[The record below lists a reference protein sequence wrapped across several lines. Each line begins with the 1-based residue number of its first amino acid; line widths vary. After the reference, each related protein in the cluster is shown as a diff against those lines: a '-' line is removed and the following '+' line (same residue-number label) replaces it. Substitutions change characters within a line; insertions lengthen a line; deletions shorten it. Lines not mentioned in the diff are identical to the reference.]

1 MIREHLPKS
10 LLILILSV
18 LALPVI
24 IALYGPQNVSAQTE
38 DTSGALTVIDYVNYA
53 GVPNDRSIGR
63 YPDADNSGFDLFFNA
78 TPGAANDDASP
89 TLPLFINEWMASN
102 STLADPTDGHFDD
115 WFELYNPN
123 SVAVDLTGYM
133 LTDNLA
139 DPRERFVIP
148 NGWSI
153 GPGQFMLIWAD
164 GDAPINPAQLH
175 VGFKLDRLGEN
186 IGLFA
191 PNGDLIDSVTF
202 GTQTNNISQG
212 RYPDG
217 GSELRYFT
225 KSTPGAS
232 NVSAFKISEATI
244 DQAGNVLV
252 GWQSTPGETYR
263 IEFKNDLAQPDWND
277 LGEVTATATTAEQ
290 LDVVG
295 GDTARFY
302 RIVRVSP

>member
-1 MIREHLPKS
+1 
-10 LLILILSV
+10 
-18 LALPVI
+18 
-24 IALYGPQNVSAQTE
+24 
-38 DTSGALTVIDYVNYA
+38 
-53 GVPNDRSIGR
+53 
-63 YPDADNSGFDLFFNA
+63 
-78 TPGAANDDASP
+78 
-89 TLPLFINEWMASN
+89 MASN
-102 STLADPTDGHFDD
+102 STIADPTDGHFDD

-139 DPRERFVIP
+139 DPRERYVIP

-175 VGFKLDRLGEN
+175 VGFKLDRLGES

-202 GTQTNNISQG
+202 GTQTNNISEG

-232 NVSAFKISEATI
+232 NVPAFKVTSVTE
-244 DQAGNVLV
+244 DQSGNIAIA
-252 GWQSTPGETYR
+252 WQSTPGQTYR
-263 IEFKNDLAQPDWND
+263 LQFKNNLEDPNWND
-277 LGEVTATATTAEQ
+277 LGEVTATGATVQ
-290 LDVVG
+290 KLDPIG
-295 GDTARFY
+295 SDAARFY
-302 RIVRVSP
+302 RVIEVLQ